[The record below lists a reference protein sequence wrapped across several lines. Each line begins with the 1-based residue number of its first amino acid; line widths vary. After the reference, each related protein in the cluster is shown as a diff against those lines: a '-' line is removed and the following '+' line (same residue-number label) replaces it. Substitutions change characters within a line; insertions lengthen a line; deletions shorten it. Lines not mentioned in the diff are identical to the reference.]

1 MSQADKLY
9 RNYFLEYASYVVRDR
24 AIPDLIDGFKPV
36 QRRIMHTL
44 FETDDGRFIKVAN
57 VVGNCMKYHP
67 HGDSSIY
74 QALVNLA
81 NCGLFID
88 TQGNFGNFL
97 TGDGAAAAR
106 YIECRLKPFAKK
118 VLYSPEITEYVDSY
132 DGRNKEPVVFQAKI
146 PVVAVQGT
154 MGIAVG
160 MSTQILPH
168 NLIEVIEAQK
178 KALRGEDFEIY
189 PDFPGGGIMDVSE
202 YNDGLGKVAVRARF
216 NASDP
221 KKLVIEELPYGVTSD
236 ALIESIEKANA
247 TGQLKIA
254 SINDYTAQKAQ
265 IEICWQRNVYSEDM
279 IPVLYATT
287 DCEKKISVN
296 PLVIV
301 DGLPKAVPI
310 TEMIKFHAEH
320 LVEVLT
326 KELENEKRHLQERL
340 RARTLE
346 RIFIEERIYKSIED
360 KKSQNDVT
368 NAIISGFVP
377 FEAELGGEPLSD
389 DDIDRLLKI
398 PIRRISLFDIEKNRE
413 EIRDI
418 EGKIKT
424 IDYNLSHI
432 RKYAE
437 SYLTELEGMVDKD
450 EFARKTE
457 ISSFETL
464 NARQVAVRNMDVR
477 YDPET
482 GYIGTNIKT
491 GESLLK
497 VSTFDKIFY
506 MKNNGEYRVIPVED
520 KTYIGSEGLFYI
532 NYGDK
537 DVISQE
543 VFTVIYSDK
552 IRDKNVY
559 QIKRFRISAFTTDKA
574 YSVVS
579 GEKAKVRKMSI
590 WPSALITMKFKP
602 GYGYKVLEDTVR
614 FADFPIYKSP
624 SASGQKLTGKVL
636 ASISIRQIKDT
647 STTAEASQPSLFKEK
662 GDESD
667 S

>member
-24 AIPDLIDGFKPV
+24 AIPDLVDGFKPV

-44 FETDDGRFIKVAN
+44 FEMDDGRFMKVAN
-57 VVGNCMKYHP
+57 VVGACMKYHP

-74 QALVNLA
+74 EALVNLA
-81 NCGLFID
+81 NCELFIEK
-88 TQGNFGNFL
+88 QGNFGNFL
-97 TGDGAAAAR
+97 TGDGAAAGR

-118 VLYSPEITEYVDSY
+118 VLYNPEITEYTESY
-132 DGRNKEPVVFQAKI
+132 DGRNKEPVLFPAKI

-168 NLIEVIEAQK
+168 NLIEVLEAEK
-178 KALRGEDFEIY
+178 KALRGKKFELF

-202 YNDGLGKVAVRARF
+202 YADGKGRIAVRARL

-221 KKLVIEELPYGVTSD
+221 KKLVIEELPYGVTSE

-247 TGQLKIA
+247 TGRLKIA
-254 SINDYTAQKAQ
+254 SISDYTAEKAQ

-279 IPVLYATT
+279 VDVLYATT

-301 DGLPKAVPI
+301 DGLPKAVSI
-310 TEMIKFHAEH
+310 TQMIRFHAKH

-326 KELENEKRHLQERL
+326 AELENDKKHLLERL

-346 RIFIEERIYKSIED
+346 RIFIEERIYKEIET
-360 KKSQNDVT
+360 KKTQEDVKK
-368 NAIISGFVP
+368 AIIDGFVP
-377 FEAELGGEPLSD
+377 FEAELGGEPLND
-389 DDIDRLLKI
+389 DDIERLLKI
-398 PIRRISLFDIEKNRE
+398 PIRRISLFDIEKNRN
-413 EIRDI
+413 EIAQI
-418 EGKIKT
+418 EGDIQT

-432 RKYAE
+432 VDYAE
-437 SYLTELEGMVDKD
+437 NYLTELEGMVDK
-450 EFARKTE
+450 EQFRRKTE

-464 NARQVAVRNMDVR
+464 NAKQVAVRNMDIR
-477 YDPET
+477 YDQAT
-482 GYIGTNIKT
+482 GYLGTNIKT
-491 GESLLK
+491 GEPLLK
-497 VSTFDKIFY
+497 VSPFDKIFY
-506 MKNNGEYRVIPVED
+506 MKTNGEYRVVPVED
-520 KTYIGSEGLFYI
+520 KVFIGTEGLFYI

-537 DVISQE
+537 EIISKE
-543 VFTVIYSDK
+543 VFTVIY
-552 IRDKNVY
+552 RDKVRDKSVY
-559 QIKRFRISAFTTDKA
+559 QIKRFRISAFSIDKN

-579 GEKAKVRKMSI
+579 GPKAKVKKMSI
-590 WPSALITMKFKP
+590 WPSAIITMKFKS
-602 GYGYKVLEDTVR
+602 GYGYKITEDTAR

-624 SASGQKLTGKVL
+624 TAAGQKLTAKEL
-636 ASISIRQIKDT
+636 QSLSIRQTKDP
-647 STTAEASQPSLFKEK
+647 STTAENEPTLFDGVEDD
-662 GDESD
+662 GNS
-667 S
+667 